1 MTSDHPPS
9 PVPRPPSRHRRAIL
23 IGAGL
28 SAAGVA
34 GGAVYVATQSDHPLA
49 VAEFS
54 DLGHAMSTLE
64 RLRQNAL
71 RTRSGWDLAHALHH
85 VAQSIEYSLD
95 GFPQLKP
102 AWFQNTLGAAA
113 FAIFSARGKMSHG
126 LDEPVPG
133 AANIADGQALGPA
146 ADHLR
151 EALLRFDRHAGK
163 LAPHFAYGSLSKAD
177 YMRAHLMHLANH
189 WDLVESG

>member
-1 MTSDHPPS
+1 M
-9 PVPRPPSRHRRAIL
+9 
-23 IGAGL
+23 
-28 SAAGVA
+28 
-34 GGAVYVATQSDHPLA
+34 
-49 VAEFS
+49 
-54 DLGHAMSTLE
+54 
-64 RLRQNAL
+64 
-71 RTRSGWDLAHALHH
+71 
-85 VAQSIEYSLD
+85 AQSIKYSLD
-95 GFPQLKP
+95 GFPKPKP

-146 ADHLR
+146 TDHLR

-163 LAPHFAYGSLSKAD
+163 LAPHFAYGPLSKAD
-177 YMRAHLMHLANH
+177 YTRAHLMHLANH